1 MKKQYVVTFI
11 KDRDE
16 DKKKIGQKYGPIIES
31 VYLDMLEKGY
41 IEDEHGL
48 AKQKPKKKQ
57 KLKIEEINL
66 ED

>member
-16 DKKKIGQKYGPIIES
+16 DRKKIGQKYGPIIES

-48 AKQKPKKKQ
+48 AKQNQ
-57 KLKIEEINL
+57 KRNKN
-66 ED
+66 

>member
-1 MKKQYVVTFI
+1 MKI
-11 KDRDE
+11 
-16 DKKKIGQKYGPIIES
+16 KKKIGQKYGPIIES

-48 AKQKPKKKQ
+48 AKPKPKKKQ